1 MREILFCVAF
11 IAFTWV
17 MAGIIGQTLLALSQP
32 KGFDFYVPTK
42 RAVFFGYIIFIVG
55 IFALIIPL
63 LPYDQNK
70 HL

>member
-1 MREILFCVAF
+1 MREILFCIAF

-42 RAVFFGYIIFIVG
+42 RAILFGYLIFFVG
-55 IFALIIPL
+55 LCCILFAMI
-63 LPYDQNK
+63 PYDQNR
-70 HL
+70 HD